1 MQERES
7 SASTGGWN
15 AHHVSFDEVETERDL
30 LDTFVDA
37 VDALLGVGEDDV
49 GFLVEAR
56 QGALKRKR

>member
-1 MQERES
+1 MGR
-7 SASTGGWN
+7 AARVGD
-15 AHHVSFDEVETERDL
+15 AHHLALYEVEAERDL
-30 LDTFVDA
+30 LDAFVNA